1 MLVVVRHAQS
11 MANAGFVTADP
22 ESIALTAM
30 GEEQARA
37 MAVTW
42 PAAPDRIFT
51 SPFLRARQTS
61 QPLAERFKMV
71 AAPLAVHEFTYLSP
85 ERCVGTSAADRKQWV
100 EDYWSRCDPNYV
112 DGPGAESFAQL
123 IARAARALRILKS
136 YSAHEQVVVF
146 SHGQLMQAMR
156 WICGS
161 KAPSVVNAAAMGA
174 FRKLDLDQPIAHC
187 QRVSFE

>member
-22 ESIALTAM
+22 ESIALTAA

-37 MAVTW
+37 LAMTW
-42 PAAPDRIFT
+42 SAAPDRIFT
-51 SPFLRARQTS
+51 SPFLRTRQTS

-71 AAPLAVHEFTYLSP
+71 AEPLDVHEFTYLSP

-100 EDYWSRCDPNYV
+100 EGYWSRCDPNYV

-123 IARAARALRILKS
+123 IARAERALRILES
-136 YSAHEQVVVF
+136 YSEHEQVVVF
-146 SHGQLMQAMR
+146 SHGQLMQAMC
-156 WICGS
+156 WIYEN
-161 KAPSVVNAAAMGA
+161 KAPSVVNAAAMDA

-187 QRVSFE
+187 QRVFFG

>member
-11 MANAGFVTADP
+11 RANAGFATADP
-22 ESIALTAM
+22 ESIALTAT

-37 MAVTW
+37 MAMTW
-42 PAAPDRIFT
+42 SATPDRIFT

-71 AAPLAVHEFTYLSP
+71 AAPLEVHEFTYLSP

-123 IARAARALRILKS
+123 IARTERALRSLGS
-136 YSAHEQVVVF
+136 YSEHEQVVVF

-156 WICGS
+156 WIRGH
-161 KAPSVVNAAAMGA
+161 KAPLAVNAAGMDA
-174 FRKLDLDQPIAHC
+174 FRKLDLEQPIAHC
-187 QRVSFE
+187 QRLLIS